1 MLDGAGASIFLDLID
16 ERSQGDN
23 SNKTIYDVKK
33 FKEIKSEDGSK
44 ELPFTNVPRDQLKR
58 KQIVFIDKQVP
69 DYEKLAKSFRKNVEI
84 HFIETN
90 EDGFKKIEQTLE
102 NGKKYSAIH
111 IIGHGSAGQILFGNA
126 LLTNENIEN
135 YKSTLSNIGESL
147 TQKGDILFYGCN
159 IAANDKGEALL
170 KKISNLTKADIAAS
184 NDLTG
189 KGGDWVLENNYGI
202 VETKN
207 AEVINYEHFL
217 AYGVS
222 SVSGQGVEKHGAN
235 NFWPS
240 SSGQKDSQMRIMITL
255 ERENIS
261 QANISTIGGGQR
273 TSSYNSFGSVS
284 SSNMI
289 NSYLVY
295 LNDNTKPTKK
305 SASFT
310 FEGEILGY
318 YTEAKRTIGETWT
331 KNGKTFNN
339 EDFAKPGANY
349 PNKKHTSV
357 AKAGRELESSQEDE
371 VTISNG
377 NKTLTM
383 TAQNGSPGDFIR
395 VITKAP
401 VVNTAPVARDVTKAV
416 NENSI
421 SSQGDIVASSDD
433 ADGDALHISSISYID
448 VNNRL
453 KTQSMLANRNYSL
466 NTYYG
471 LLNINSSTGIFT
483 YDASSTSSTYD
494 AGTQG
499 LSASTS
505 SFNRINQLDVG
516 DTASETFTYTLSD
529 GTADDTGVI
538 TVNITGIND
547 TPIAV
552 NDQNTITEG
561 GTITRSS
568 TTSDTKELVDNDTDV
583 DGSDN
588 RTNFKVLLAYKG
600 SSERTGSTSP
610 ATAWAGNFL
619 NQTTRPNATIRGNY
633 GSLTIYYDGSYT
645 YAADSQ
651 IAGLDSGEEVSDYF
665 NYGMSDDSDGIEG
678 RITSEGVPDNVNS
691 YGVLQISISGVDDEA
706 VNAAPTVTNDTAYVY
721 EDYVVTAVNGAS
733 ANDGY
738 SSAPFSS
745 SYAISADS
753 NNNSAHGD
761 HTGDLLSNDSDSDGD
776 TLTITAV
783 RQKIFNAP
791 LNMQNDYTDVGASTS
806 VIVNNSNKEL
816 GNGGQTVSGNYGT
829 LSIGADG
836 SFSYAATASATDTLD
851 LNETVTDSFEYKVS
865 DGTDIA
871 IGTLTVTVKG
881 INDLPSGVNDTDSVT
896 AGSSISRSNDTEYDV
911 FVNDTDIDGDDI
923 HSNFTMY
930 GIYHQT
936 TNTTGTFSGG
946 SSTINGTYG
955 TLTINTNGS
964 YSYDTS
970 SNSNA
975 LALGNGV
982 TASDTFRY
990 SFYDNDG
997 SSKLSGIN
1005 IHAVSSSPSG
1015 AANLIITVTGQ
1026 TPRTTNDT
1034 GYIAAGSTLTVA
1046 DGASANDEDT
1056 SGDNND
1062 ATGDHTGDVLGN
1074 DTGTSN
1080 TVTAISSSTGEAGTI
1095 GSALGGYYG
1104 ELTINANGSY
1114 TYEANNAAK
1123 LGATTATD
1131 VFTYTVTDATSG
1143 NTGTATITITI
1154 LGSNDAP
1161 TASDDTGYINENS
1174 TLTVDWD
1181 VADDE
1186 SGTDSDYNNESG
1198 DHTGEVLLNDEDV
1211 EGATITVTAIRHS
1224 EDASADATSITA
1236 STTYSNGSSILG
1248 DYGVLTIGAD
1258 GSYTYNANTAN
1269 ALDDGDTATDVFT
1282 YTVSDGSLTDTGTL
1296 TITIEGINDAPVAQ
1310 DDYGFIDENATL
1322 TVSATADATT
1332 DNVYA
1337 TNTGPITSGAISIS
1351 NHTNASTTNGDTYSQ
1366 DLDFNSDGTYTYVGG
1381 SRHGLVFKYGLTT
1394 AYDFSTIDTVA
1405 YDGSTNTDGYQ
1416 KLDPDVGGVTGISAK
1431 PDGTKIFVTGT
1442 SGSDIIIKQFS
1453 LSTANNLATADTVAY
1468 DASSNTDGYKEY
1480 TFSDFTSGNAQHS
1493 LIFSSD
1499 GTKLFTFEVVSGNDK
1514 LHQYSLTTAWDIG
1527 SMNHDGSITLQSDV
1541 YDPLGLTSDIHTPR
1555 GMAFNNDGTK
1565 LTILSDTGTDKLYQ
1579 FSLNSAY
1586 NINDPV
1592 TLEGER
1598 SLSGTENTRGLAFNS
1613 DGTELT
1619 ILQHDV
1625 SNIDYHQLNLAGT
1638 AYEIGRY
1645 KETGTTE
1652 ESTGNVIDTQSST
1665 HYDNDVDDASS
1676 LTISAIRTGTE
1687 AAGTGTPGT
1696 VGSSLTGTYG
1706 TLTIQ
1711 STGAYTYAANTAAT
1725 EALDAGDVAIDY
1737 FTYTLSDGTATDTAQ
1752 LTIKVTGVNDAP
1764 TTTNDTGY
1772 IAEGSTLAVSNGGS
1786 AVSGTST
1793 GSNSGDVLDNDTDID
1808 ITADSSGN
1816 VTESSDD
1823 ALTVTGT
1830 VSQSG
1835 GTNSAGGSVSTN
1847 SQTASVGSAVT
1858 GLYGSLTLN
1867 SNGSYSYVANN
1878 AESLDVGE
1886 TVTDVFTFTVTDTQ
1900 SATTTATLTITVI
1913 GTNDLPTSANATV
1926 YVNER
1931 NTDASYG
1938 ERTPSANFI
1947 KTFASSDF
1955 AFTDADTSDSSLSA
1969 IKIATLPSSGTLTLS
1984 GSAVSA
1990 DQEIATAS
1998 ISSLVYTPTANSES
2012 NDSFTF
2018 KVSDGTGFSASAYTM
2033 TVSNNAAPVV
2043 TDKNIET
2050 AVISGGG
2057 TSTGDV
2063 HNFVTDSD
2071 DADSVLV
2078 VTGVAAGNESTNS
2091 SIISN
2096 GTGVGSAIAGSY
2108 GTLNIAANGTYT
2120 YTSTVSLSAGAS
2132 SVTDTFTYTTRDN
2145 ETDTDENYAY
2155 DTGTITFTIVPSLTL
2170 VDDTDTVTVGNTV
2183 TVDNGD
2189 DEDLLE
2195 DDSTSTGTLTVSN
2208 ISFTNSSDT
2217 TTTETVTNSGVT
2229 ITGLYG
2235 QLTIYEN
2242 GSYTY
2247 TPNQNASTA
2256 LDALETGT
2264 DVFTY
2269 TATNGTDS
2277 GNATLT
2283 FTVTGINDAPTSSDA
2298 TININE
2304 NNQTS
2309 SAGDRTPSNITYTFS
2324 SSDFAFSDTDTGDA
2338 ITHVKIVTLPT
2349 NGDLSDDGTNI
2360 TSTNYEMA
2368 IGDIGDLVYTPD
2380 ANSESDD
2387 SFTFKVK
2394 DGTTYSTSADTITIS
2409 VNAAPAATNYT
2420 HGSSVATSAT
2430 ASSNLVLSVANSG
2443 VDKID
2448 DSDDESDSSSHVLTI
2463 TGVASGAESSTIPS
2477 GSVGSAV
2484 TGTYGSLVLNS
2495 NGSYTYTA
2503 NASNN
2508 ITFGGTATDVF
2519 NYAVQ
2524 DDEGTTGSAG
2534 SNALDVGQLTF
2545 TVQALGN
2552 VAPTAS
2558 DGTIYVN
2565 ENNQVSSAGD
2575 RTPSNISHTFQAS
2588 DFSLSDTNEAAG
2600 QALNIKIVTLPSSGT
2615 LSYSSTNLTSSHVDS
2630 GTSTTYTVSK
2640 ANIGN
2645 LVYTPNANSEADD
2658 SFTFKAYDGVTDSTS
2673 TYTISVSV
2681 NAAPNVTDTT
2691 VSGTVAAGATST
2703 GDVHDG
2709 VADSDDADSVLVVT
2723 AAKAASEGG
2732 SYSTVIN
2739 LGSNSN
2745 LVTAATTSSNGLSVS
2760 GTYGTLVIGADGSY
2774 IYTASATNNIAYGA
2788 TATDTFTFS
2797 TKDDESN
2804 SGSTA
2809 YDVGE
2814 LIFTVGSSVSLA
2826 ADVDTVDEDATVTV
2840 ANGDAEDVL
2849 EDDTSASTVSH
2860 IGAASDSLTS
2870 ISTSQAITG
2879 TYGTLTM
2886 YATGAYSYVADQTA
2900 ADALIAGATAND
2912 VFYYKAAGATTTLT
2926 ITVTGLGPLAANDT
2940 GVVNEDATVTG
2951 TATVSG
2957 TGVLG
2962 NDDNGGSTYE
2972 SEDSTLRVTQAKP
2985 DGGSYT
2991 SVASG
2996 GSSSIVG
3003 TYGTLTLYST
3013 GQYSYTPNN
3022 TTAQTITKDATVTET
3037 FVYEIKDDADVN
3049 ASTANLV
3056 FTITGL
3062 NDDITAV
3069 DDTDSVDEGT
3079 SIIRDNTSA
3088 SSLDYDDLDPDSGNT
3103 FATHQITAIKLG
3115 GTEGSGTAGTI
3126 GEPLKGTYGRLT
3138 VFADGSYIYQ
3148 ANNNILDGDGNR
3160 IISGDTV
3167 TDTFNYTVSDTDGD
3181 TDTAVLII
3189 TINGTNEPPV
3199 AATDYGELDVGG
3211 SSLSKT
3217 PLTGVTSN
3225 DADIEGS
3232 DLTVNGIRTG
3242 GEGDTGTTGNIGS
3255 PLTGTYGNITINE
3268 DGSYTYELDNTN
3280 ENLAKIPEG
3289 HNFYE
3294 VFTYTVTDD
3303 TGQTSTAEIVIQING
3318 VNDAPTAVD
3327 DEATLDLETSSN
3339 LDNLTS
3345 SSNFVK
3351 ANDNDVDLFDDITID
3366 SIRTGQSSDTGTS
3379 ITVGQSFTST
3389 YGNFFINANGG
3400 YSYNANDGLADTLKP
3415 NEKIY
3420 EYFTYTITD
3429 SAGLTATAQL
3439 TIEISSSANQ
3449 SNIELQEQGFQDLV
3463 QKASLTGKD
3472 PYELPDRAPS
3482 ATSNFYDGQFKI
3494 AKFNENLKLVDL
3506 RAQFKDKDGNYTTF
3520 TKGSPDD
3527 ILVLQFSVF
3536 NDPGIELVRYKG
3548 EMKDGS
3554 ALPDWIKVNPKSGVV
3569 VTEIPSDIDL
3579 LEFKVI
3585 GIDEKN
3591 NEFEIAVV
3599 IDAGELRQNRELA
3612 KEFAGEIDEN
3622 ISVDEDGN
3630 VEVQSGEEQTN
3641 NETENKSL
3649 NGNEVKIKSKKQIN
3663 EFVKGDVFKPKP
3675 YLRDNKYI
3683 INLPDEIK
3691 DNLEKGIAVLRNG
3704 EKAPKWVKVSLG
3716 KGELV
3721 LDPPKNLKNLDLKII
3736 TMDQEGNKISNE
3748 IKLKINKRSAERFAK
3763 QVEIKEQSKFVSLND
3778 QVGNENFQLDNYGE
3792 DILRRL

>member
-1 MLDGAGASIFLDLID
+1 MGKKFNRKKRSQKIFIEPLEQRIMLDGAGASTFLDLID
-16 ERSQGDN
+16 ESSQSDN
-23 SNKTIYDVKK
+23 SNKSTHEVKK

-69 DYEKLAKSFRKNVEI
+69 DYEKLAKSFKKSVEI

-126 LLTNENIEN
+126 LLTNESIEN

-170 KKISNLTKADIAAS
+170 KKISNITKADIAAS
-184 NDLTG
+184 NNLTG
-189 KGGDWVLENNYGI
+189 KGGDWVLENRYGI

-207 AEVINYEHFL
+207 AEVVDYEYFL
-217 AYGVS
+217 ANGIS
-222 SVSGQGVEKHGAN
+222 SVSGQGVEKHDATS
-235 NFWPS
+235 FWPK
-240 SSGQKDSQMRIMITL
+240 GQKDSQERIMITL
-255 ERENIS
+255 EKENIS
-261 QANISTIGGGQR
+261 SADVSTIDSSRR
-273 TSSYNSFGSVS
+273 TSSYFSNVS
-284 SSNMI
+284 SSNTI

-295 LNDNTKPTKK
+295 LNDNTGSTFKT
-305 SASFT
+305 ATFN
-310 FEGEILGY
+310 FEGEILGWY
-318 YTEAKRTIGETWT
+318 FESKRTIGETWS
-331 KNGKTFNN
+331 KKGKTYNN
-339 EDFAKPGANY
+339 ADFAKTGASY

-357 AKAGRELESSQEDE
+357 SQGGRTIETNENDR
-371 VTISNG
+371 VTISNN
-377 NKTLTM
+377 NKSLTM
-383 TAQNGSPGDFIR
+383 KAKNGNPGDFIR

-401 VVNTAPVARDVTKAV
+401 EENTAPVARDVTKAV

-421 SSQGDIVASSDD
+421 SSQGDIVAPSDD
-433 ADGDALHISSISYID
+433 VDGDTLHISSITYID
-448 VNNRL
+448 VNNRYSI
-453 KTQSMLANRNYSL
+453 QSMAANRNYAL
-466 NTYYG
+466 NTLYG
-471 LLNINSSTGIFT
+471 VLNINSSTGAFT

-494 AGTQG
+494 AGTEG
-499 LSASTS
+499 LSANTS
-505 SFNRINQLDVG
+505 SFTRINALDVG

-529 GTADDTGVI
+529 GTDTDTATI
-538 TVNITGIND
+538 TINITGIND
-547 TPIAV
+547 DPIAV

-588 RTNFKVLLAYKG
+588 RTNFKVVVARKG
-600 SSERTGSTSP
+600 NAERAG
-610 ATAWAGNFL
+610 ATAPTVWNGNFL
-619 NQTTRPNATIRGNY
+619 DQTTRPNATIRGNY

-645 YAADSQ
+645 YTADSQ
-651 IAGLDSGEEVSDYF
+651 IAGLGSGDTVSDYF
-665 NYGMSDDSDGIEG
+665 NYLVKDDSGEFEAGIP
-678 RITSEGVPDNVNS
+678 TDPSPAPYDKNS

-753 NNNSAHGD
+753 NFNSDHGD
-761 HTGDLLSNDSDSDGD
+761 HTGDLLANDTDSDGD

-783 RQKIFNAP
+783 RPKIFNAP
-791 LNMQNDYTDVGASTS
+791 LNLQTAYTDVGASTS

-816 GNGGQTVSGNYGT
+816 GSGGQTVSGSYGT

-836 SFSYAATASATDTLD
+836 SFSYAATASATDALD
-851 LNETVTDSFEYKVS
+851 LNEIVTDSFEYKVS

-881 INDLPSGVNDTDSVT
+881 INDAPVGVNNTDSVT
-896 AGSSISRSNDTEYDV
+896 AGSSITRSNDSEHDV
-911 FVNDTDIDGDDI
+911 LVDDTDVDGDDS
-923 HSNFTMY
+923 HTNFTIY
-930 GIYHQT
+930 GISIGG
-936 TNTTGTFSGG
+936 TTGTFSSG
-946 SSTINGTYG
+946 SATINGTYG
-955 TLTINTNGS
+955 TLTINENGS

-970 SNSNA
+970 SNANA

-982 TASDTFRY
+982 TASDTFTY

-997 SSKLSGIN
+997 SSKLTGIN
-1005 IHAVSSSPSG
+1005 IHALSNSPTEQ
-1015 AANLIITVTGQ
+1015 ATLKITVTGQ
-1026 TPRTTNDT
+1026 TPQTTNDT

-1046 DGASANDEDT
+1046 DGASANDADT

-1095 GSALGGYYG
+1095 GSALTGTYG

-1114 TYEANNAAK
+1114 TYVANNAAQ

-1131 VFTYTVTDATSG
+1131 VFTYTVTDSASG
-1143 NTGTATITITI
+1143 GTGTATITITI

-1161 TASDDTGYINENS
+1161 TATDDTGYINENS

-1181 VADDE
+1181 VADNE

-1198 DHTGEVLLNDEDV
+1198 DHTGEILLNDEDP
-1211 EGATITVTAIRHS
+1211 EGATITVTSIRHTGGTLAGS
-1224 EDASADATSITA
+1224 AISTNEDADTSTTRTDITA
-1236 STTYSNGSSILG
+1236 STTYANGSSVTG
-1248 DYGVLTIGAD
+1248 DYGTLTIGAD
-1258 GSYTYNANTAN
+1258 GSYTYAANSAN
-1269 ALDDGDTATDVFT
+1269 ELDDGDIGTDIFT
-1282 YTVSDGSLTDTGTL
+1282 YTVSDGSLTDTATL
-1296 TITIEGINDAPVAQ
+1296 TITVEGINDAPVAQ
-1310 DDYGFIDENATL
+1310 DDYGFINENSTL
-1322 TVSATADATT
+1322 TVSNGDNATT
-1332 DNVYA
+1332 DTTTTNLVSKTLTTGSTTGDLYGTDLKFNDDGTKLYILGRNTNKIFQYSLGTAYDISTINA
-1337 TNTGPITSGAISIS
+1337 TASAASGVAGVVISDAISNLGNGFIFNNNGSKLFAIS
-1351 NHTNASTTNGDTYSQ
+1351 GTSINEYSLSTGYDISTLNENASDTFDTSIGG
-1366 DLDFNSDGTYTYVGG
+1366 LRGMSFNSDGTKLLINRFHATDSLDVVQFTLGTG
-1381 SRHGLVFKYGLTT
+1381 
-1394 AYDFSTIDTVA
+1394 YDLSSIN
-1405 YDGSTNTDGYQ
+1405 YDGGVA
-1416 KLDPDVGGVTGISAK
+1416 LDIYNLRGLALSG
-1431 PDGTKIFVTGT
+1431 DGTKMFI
-1442 SGSDIIIKQFS
+1442 
-1453 LSTANNLATADTVAY
+1453 
-1468 DASSNTDGYKEY
+1468 SNQ
-1480 TFSDFTSGNAQHS
+1480 GNGR
-1493 LIFSSD
+1493 I
-1499 GTKLFTFEVVSGNDK
+1499 
-1514 LHQYSLTTAWDIG
+1514 HQYSLATAFSINDGVTYEGEFTTNVA
-1527 SMNHDGSITLQSDV
+1527 SL
-1541 YDPLGLTSDIHTPR
+1541 R
-1555 GMAFNNDGTK
+1555 GVTFNNDGSK
-1565 LTILSDTGTDKLYQ
+1565 IYYIDMLGNNQIKSYDL
-1579 FSLNSAY
+1579 
-1586 NINDPV
+1586 
-1592 TLEGER
+1592 GENYR
-1598 SLSGTENTRGLAFNS
+1598 VWNFANSGT
-1613 DGTELT
+1613 
-1619 ILQHDV
+1619 
-1625 SNIDYHQLNLAGT
+1625 
-1638 AYEIGRY
+1638 
-1645 KETGTTE
+1645 TG
-1652 ESTGNVIDTQSST
+1652 ESTGDLIDTSSST
-1665 HYDNDVDDASS
+1665 QTDSDKDGSAN

-1687 AAGTGTPGT
+1687 AAGTGTAGA

-1711 STGAYTYAANTAAT
+1711 STGAYTYVANLAAT

-1764 TTTNDTGY
+1764 TTTDDTGY
-1772 IAEGSTLAVSNGGS
+1772 IAEGSTLTVANGGV
-1786 AVSGTST
+1786 AVSGTTT
-1793 GSNSGDVLDNDTDID
+1793 GSNSGDILENDTDID
-1808 ITADSSGN
+1808 MTADSSGN

-1823 ALTVTGT
+1823 VLTVTGT
-1830 VSQSG
+1830 VSQNG
-1835 GTNSAGGSVSTN
+1835 GTNTSGSSVSSN

-1858 GLYGSLTLN
+1858 GLYGSLTIN
-1867 SNGSYSYVANN
+1867 ANGSYSYVANN
-1878 AESLDVGE
+1878 AEALDVGE
-1886 TVTDVFTFTVTDTQ
+1886 TVTDVFTFTVTDSQ

-1913 GTNDLPTSANATV
+1913 GVNDLPTSANATV

-1931 NTDASYG
+1931 NTDSSYG

-1969 IKIATLPSSGTLTLS
+1969 VKIVTLPSSGTLTLS

-1998 ISSLVYTPTANSES
+1998 ISGLVYTPTANSES

-2063 HNFVTDSD
+2063 HNFVADSD

-2096 GTGVGSAIAGSY
+2096 GTGVGSAIAGNY

-2145 ETDTDENYAY
+2145 ETNTDENYAY
-2155 DTGTITFTIVPSLTL
+2155 DTGTITFTVIPSLTL

-2183 TVDNGD
+2183 TVNDGAT
-2189 DEDLLE
+2189 EDVIA

-2217 TTTETVTNSGVT
+2217 TTTETVTSGGVT

-2283 FTVTGINDAPTSSDA
+2283 ITITGINDAPTSSDA

-2324 SSDFAFSDTDTGDA
+2324 SSDFAFSDSDSGDA

-2387 SFTFKVK
+2387 TFTFKVK

-2409 VNAAPAATNYT
+2409 VNAAPTATNYT

-2477 GSVGSAV
+2477 GSVGSSV

-2508 ITFGGTATDVF
+2508 ITYGGTATDVF

-2545 TVQALGN
+2545 TVQAVAN

-2558 DGTIYVN
+2558 NGTIYIN

-2588 DFSLSDTNEAAG
+2588 EFSLSDTNEAAG

-2615 LSYSSTNLTSSHVDS
+2615 LTYDTTNLTSSHVNP

-2658 SFTFKAYDGVTDSTS
+2658 SFTFKAYDGVIDSTS
-2673 TYTISVSV
+2673 TYTITVSV

-2691 VSGTVAAGATST
+2691 VSGTVAAGATSS

-2709 VADSDDADSVLVVT
+2709 VADSDDADSALVVT

-2739 LGSNSN
+2739 LGNNSN
-2745 LVTAATTSSNGLSVS
+2745 LVTAGTTSSNGLSVS

-2774 IYTASATNNIAYGA
+2774 IYTASATNNISYGA

-2814 LIFTVGSSVSLA
+2814 LIFTVGSSVSLT
-2826 ADVDTVDEDATVTV
+2826 ADTDTVNEDATVTV
-2840 ANGDAEDVL
+2840 ANGATEDVL

-2860 IGAASDSLTS
+2860 IGVASNSLTS

-2900 ADALIAGATAND
+2900 ADALVAGATADD

-2926 ITVTGLGPLAANDT
+2926 IEVTGLGPLAANDT
-2940 GVVNEDATVTG
+2940 GAVNEDATVTG
-2951 TATVSG
+2951 TGTVSG

-3022 TTAQTITKDATVTET
+3022 TTAQAITKDATVTET

-3079 SIIRDNTSA
+3079 SVIRDNTST
-3088 SSLDYDDLDPDSGNT
+3088 SSLDYDDTDPDSGNT

-3115 GTEGSGTAGTI
+3115 GTEGSGTAGAI

-3148 ANNNILDGDGNR
+3148 ANNNILDGSGNR
-3160 IISGDTV
+3160 IIAGDTV

-3199 AATDYGELDVGG
+3199 ASTDYGEIDVGG

-3268 DGSYTYELDNTN
+3268 DGSYTYELDTTN
-3280 ENLAKIPEG
+3280 ENLAKIPAG
-3289 HNFYE
+3289 LNFYE
-3294 VFTYTVTDD
+3294 TFTYTVTDD
-3303 TGQTSTAEIVIQING
+3303 TGQTSTAEIVIKING

-3327 DEATLDLETSSN
+3327 DEATLDLDTSSN
-3339 LDNLTS
+3339 LDNLTT

-3351 ANDNDVDLFDDITID
+3351 ANDNDVDLFDNITID

-3379 ITVGQSFTST
+3379 ITVGESFTST
-3389 YGNFFINANGG
+3389 YGNFYINANGG
-3400 YSYNANDGLADTLKP
+3400 YAYNANDGLVDTLKP
-3415 NEKIY
+3415 GEKIY

-3439 TIEISSSANQ
+3439 TIEIFGSANHA
-3449 SNIELQEQGFQDLV
+3449 NIELQEQGFQDLV
-3463 QKASLTGKD
+3463 QRASLNGKD
-3472 PYELPDRAPS
+3472 PYDLPDRAPS
-3482 ATSNFYDGQFKI
+3482 ASSNFYEGQFKI

-3520 TKGSPDD
+3520 SDGNPDD
-3527 ILVLQFSVF
+3527 TLVLQFSVF

-3569 VTEIPSDIDL
+3569 VTDIPSNIDL

-3585 GIDEKN
+3585 GIDDKN

-3599 IDAGELRQNRELA
+3599 IEAGELRQNRELA

-3622 ISVDEDGN
+3622 ISVNEYGN
-3630 VEVQSGEEQTN
+3630 VEVQSGDEQTN

-3704 EKAPKWVKVSLG
+3704 EKAPKWAKVNLN

-3721 LDPPKNLKNLDLKII
+3721 LDPPKNLKNLDLTII

-3748 IKLKINKRSAERFAK
+3748 IKSKINKRSAERFAK
-3763 QVEIKEQSKFVSLND
+3763 QIEIKEQTKFVSLTD
-3778 QVGNENFQLDNYGE
+3778 QVGNEKLQFDNYGE
-3792 DILRRL
+3792 DILSRL

>member
-1 MLDGAGASIFLDLID
+1 MGKKSTKSKNKKIFIEPLEQRIMLDGAGASTFLDLID
-16 ERSQGDN
+16 ERSQGDS

-44 ELPFTNVPRDQLKR
+44 DLPFTNVPRDQLKR

-102 NGKKYSAIH
+102 NGRKYSAIH

-126 LLTNENIEN
+126 LLTNESLDN
-135 YKSTLSNIGESL
+135 YNNTLVNIGESL
-147 TQKGDILFYGCN
+147 TKKGDILFYGCN

-222 SVSGQGVEKHGAN
+222 SVSGDGVEKHGAV

-240 SSGQKDSQMRIMITL
+240 SSGQKDPQERIMITL
-255 ERENIS
+255 EQENIS
-261 QANISTIGGGQR
+261 SANISTIGGQQR

-284 SSNMI
+284 SSNRI
-289 NSYLVY
+289 NSYMVY

-305 SASFT
+305 TASFT

-318 YTEAKRTIGETWT
+318 YNEAKRTIGETWT
-331 KNGKTFNN
+331 KKGKTFNN
-339 EDFAKPGANY
+339 EDFAKPGAKY

-357 AKAGRELESSQEDE
+357 ANAGRELEPEQKDK

-401 VVNTAPVARDVTKAV
+401 VANTAPVARDVTKAV

-421 SSQGDIVASSDD
+421 SSQGDIVAPSDD

-453 KTQSMLANRNYSL
+453 KNQSMLANRNYSL

-816 GNGGQTVSGNYGT
+816 GSSGQTVSGNYGT

-911 FVNDTDIDGDDI
+911 FVDDTDIDGDDI

-1005 IHAVSSSPSG
+1005 IHAVSNSPSG
-1015 AANLIITVTGQ
+1015 QANLIITVTGQ

-1046 DGASANDEDT
+1046 DGASANDEN
-1056 SGDNND
+1056 GGGNFND

-1104 ELTINANGSY
+1104 DLTINANGSY
-1114 TYEANNAAK
+1114 TYEANNAAQ

-1131 VFTYTVTDATSG
+1131 VFTYTVTDSASG
-1143 NTGTATITITI
+1143 GTGTATITITV

-1161 TASDDTGYINENS
+1161 TATDDTGYINENS

-1198 DHTGEVLLNDEDV
+1198 DHTGEVLLNDEDP
-1211 EGATITVTAIRHS
+1211 EGATITVTSIRHTGGTLAGS
-1224 EDASADATSITA
+1224 AISTNEDADTSTTRTDITA
-1236 STTYSNGSSILG
+1236 STTYANGSSVTG
-1248 DYGVLTIGAD
+1248 DYGTLTIGAD
-1258 GSYTYNANTAN
+1258 GSYTYAANSAN
-1269 ALDDGDTATDVFT
+1269 ELDDGDIGTDIFT
-1282 YTVSDGSLTDTGTL
+1282 YTVSDGSLTDTATL

-1310 DDYGFIDENATL
+1310 DDYGFINENSTL
-1322 TVSATADATT
+1322 TVSNGDNATT
-1332 DNVYA
+1332 DTTTTNLVSKILTTGSTTGDLYGTDLKFNDDGTKLYILGRNTDKIFQYSLGTAYDISTINA
-1337 TNTGPITSGAISIS
+1337 TASAASGVAGVVISDAISNLGNGFIFNNNGSKLFAIS
-1351 NHTNASTTNGDTYSQ
+1351 GTSINEYSLSTGYDISTLNETASDTFDTSIGG
-1366 DLDFNSDGTYTYVGG
+1366 LRGMSFNSDGTKLLINRFHATDSLDVVQFTLGTG
-1381 SRHGLVFKYGLTT
+1381 
-1394 AYDFSTIDTVA
+1394 YDLSSIN
-1405 YDGSTNTDGYQ
+1405 YDGGVA
-1416 KLDPDVGGVTGISAK
+1416 LDIYNLRGLALSG
-1431 PDGTKIFVTGT
+1431 DGTKMFI
-1442 SGSDIIIKQFS
+1442 
-1453 LSTANNLATADTVAY
+1453 
-1468 DASSNTDGYKEY
+1468 SNQ
-1480 TFSDFTSGNAQHS
+1480 GNGR
-1493 LIFSSD
+1493 I
-1499 GTKLFTFEVVSGNDK
+1499 
-1514 LHQYSLTTAWDIG
+1514 HQYSLATAFSINDGVTYEGEFTTNV
-1527 SMNHDGSITLQSDV
+1527 SSL
-1541 YDPLGLTSDIHTPR
+1541 R
-1555 GMAFNNDGTK
+1555 GVTFNNDGSK
-1565 LTILSDTGTDKLYQ
+1565 IYYIDMLSNNQIKSYDL
-1579 FSLNSAY
+1579 
-1586 NINDPV
+1586 
-1592 TLEGER
+1592 GENYR
-1598 SLSGTENTRGLAFNS
+1598 VWNFANSGT
-1613 DGTELT
+1613 
-1619 ILQHDV
+1619 
-1625 SNIDYHQLNLAGT
+1625 
-1638 AYEIGRY
+1638 
-1645 KETGTTE
+1645 TG
-1652 ESTGNVIDTQSST
+1652 ESTGDLIDTSSST
-1665 HYDNDVDDASS
+1665 QTDSDKDGSAS

-1687 AAGTGTPGT
+1687 ASGTGTSGT

-1711 STGAYTYAANTAAT
+1711 STGAYTYVANLAAT

-1752 LTIKVTGVNDAP
+1752 LVIKVTGVNDAP

-1772 IAEGSTLAVSNGGS
+1772 IAEGSTLTVANGGS
-1786 AVSGTST
+1786 AVSGTTT
-1793 GSNSGDVLDNDTDID
+1793 GSNSGDILENDTDID

-2155 DTGTITFTIVPSLTL
+2155 DTGTITFTVVPSLTL
-2170 VDDTDTVTVGNTV
+2170 VNDTDTVTVGNTV

-2217 TTTETVTNSGVT
+2217 TTTETVTSSGVT

-2283 FTVTGINDAPTSSDA
+2283 FTVTGINDAPTSSNA

-2324 SSDFAFSDTDTGDA
+2324 SSDFAFSDSDTGDA

-2615 LSYSSTNLTSSHVDS
+2615 LSYSSTNLTSSHVNS

-2940 GVVNEDATVTG
+2940 GAVNEDATVTG

-3160 IISGDTV
+3160 IIAGDTV

-3242 GEGDTGTTGNIGS
+3242 GENDTGTTGNIGS

-3289 HNFYE
+3289 YNFYE

-3389 YGNFFINANGG
+3389 YGNFFIQSNGG

-3415 NEKIY
+3415 GEKIY

-3439 TIEISSSANQ
+3439 TIEISSSANHA
-3449 SNIELQEQGFQDLV
+3449 NLELQEQGFQDLITT
-3463 QKASLTGKD
+3463 ASLNGKD
-3472 PYELPDRAPS
+3472 QYDLPDRAPLDS
-3482 ATSNFYDGQFKI
+3482 SNFYESQFTI
-3494 AKFNENLKLVDL
+3494 GKFNENLKLIDL

-3520 TKGSPDD
+3520 SKGNPDD

-3554 ALPDWIKVNPKSGVV
+3554 ALPDWVKINPKSGVV
-3569 VTEIPSDIDL
+3569 VAEIPSDIDL

-3585 GIDEKN
+3585 GIDDKN
-3591 NEFEIAVV
+3591 NEFEIAV
-3599 IDAGELRQNRELA
+3599 IIEAGELRADRELA

-3641 NETENKSL
+3641 NETENKSI

-3663 EFVKGDVFKPKP
+3663 DFVKGDVFKPKP
-3675 YLRDNKYI
+3675 YIRDNKYI

-3691 DNLEKGIAVLRNG
+3691 NNLEKGIAVLRNG
-3704 EKAPKWVKVSLG
+3704 EKAPKWVKVNLN
-3716 KGELV
+3716 KGELI
-3721 LDPPKNLKNLDLKII
+3721 LDPPKNLKNLNLTIVTLDK
-3736 TMDQEGNKISNE
+3736 DGNKISNDVTS
-3748 IKLKINKRSAERFAK
+3748 KINKRSAERFAK

-3778 QVGNENFQLDNYGE
+3778 QVGKENFQLDDYGE